1 MHDGYIAL
9 QMMRINLRLIR
20 NIGSGLVLLALSL
33 TAAHTAA
40 STSDHITIQAQRK
53 VWKGD
58 LDDMVKRRVVRILI
72 PYNKTLYF
80 LDKDGQQRGLMYDM
94 MTAFEQDLNKQVA
107 VKHLKVQFIFVP
119 TSRDQLIPEL
129 LAGRGD
135 IIAADLTIT
144 PERQKLIDFSTPL
157 ASGIKE
163 VIVTSANGPNI
174 NSLEDLSGKT
184 VFVNPSTSYAENL
197 KLLNASLHKEKK
209 PPVIIKNAPGT
220 FETEDILEMVN
231 ANLVPITV
239 SDLYLAQFW
248 KGIFPNLHIHENV
261 SLHQEGS
268 VAFGFRKHSPELK
281 KALDAFTEKN
291 KIGSSFG
298 NQKLQTYLKSLK
310 WVKNATNPA
319 DLKKFHTLAKTFQKY
334 SDQYHIDWLLM
345 TAQGYQESRL
355 DQNKKSKVG
364 AIGVMQIMPATGKEL
379 KVGDIHNVDNNING
393 GVKYIRY
400 LIDQYYSKEQ
410 MTDLNKVLFAFAA
423 YNAGPTRISQL
434 RAEAQKRGLNPN
446 IWFDN
451 VERIAAER
459 IGNETVQY
467 VSNIYKYSVAYK
479 LVTELPSKPELTK

>member
-1 MHDGYIAL
+1 
-9 QMMRINLRLIR
+9 
-20 NIGSGLVLLALSL
+20 LLALSL

-119 TSRDQLIPEL
+119 TSRDQLIPQL

-281 KALDAFTEKN
+281 KTLDAFTEKN

-319 DLKKFHTLAKTFQKY
+319 DLKKFHTLAKT
-334 SDQYHIDWLLM
+334 IL
-345 TAQGYQESRL
+345 
-355 DQNKKSKVG
+355 
-364 AIGVMQIMPATGKEL
+364 IGF
-379 KVGDIHNVDNNING
+379 
-393 GVKYIRY
+393 
-400 LIDQYYSKEQ
+400 S
-410 MTDLNKVLFAFAA
+410 
-423 YNAGPTRISQL
+423 
-434 RAEAQKRGLNPN
+434 
-446 IWFDN
+446 
-451 VERIAAER
+451 
-459 IGNETVQY
+459 
-467 VSNIYKYSVAYK
+467 
-479 LVTELPSKPELTK
+479 

>member
-184 VFVNPSTSYAENL
+184 VFINPSTSYAENL

-423 YNAGPTRISQL
+423 YNAGPTRITQL

>member
-1 MHDGYIAL
+1 
-9 QMMRINLRLIR
+9 MMRMYLGIIR
-20 NIGSGLVLLALSL
+20 NLTLGLALS
-33 TAAHTAA
+33 TISIAQVDAQ
-40 STSDHITIQAQRK
+40 SPNNDHITIEAQRK

-58 LDDMVKRRVVRILI
+58 LDGMIKRRVVRVLL

-80 LDKDGQQRGLMYDM
+80 LDKGGQQRGLMYDM
-94 MTAFEQDLNKQVA
+94 MTAFEQDLNQQVA
-107 VKHLKVQFIFVP
+107 AKHLKIQFIFVP
-119 TSRDQLIPEL
+119 TPRDQLIPEL

-144 PERQKLIDFSTPL
+144 PERQKLIDFSTPI

-163 VIVTSANGPNI
+163 VIVTSAGTPSI
-174 NSLEDLSGKT
+174 SSLEDLAGKT
-184 VFVNPSTSYAENL
+184 IFVNPSTSYAENL
-197 KLLNASLHKEKK
+197 KILNANLQKQKK
-209 PPVIIKNAPGT
+209 PPIIIKNAPGT
-220 FETEDILEMVN
+220 FETEDILEMAN

-239 SDLYLAQFW
+239 SDLYLARFW
-248 KGIFPNLHIHENV
+248 KNIFPNIHIHE
-261 SLHQEGS
+261 SLVIHQEGS
-268 VAFGFRKHSPELK
+268 IAFGFRKNSPELK
-281 KALDAFTEKN
+281 IALDAFTEKN
-291 KIGSSFG
+291 KIGTSFG
-298 NQKLQTYLKSLK
+298 NQKLQAYLKSIK

-319 DLKKFHTLAKTFQKY
+319 DLKKFHSLAKIFQKY

-379 KVGDIHNVDNNING
+379 KVGDINNVDNNINA

-400 LIDQYYSKEQ
+400 LIEQYYSKEQ

-423 YNAGPTRISQL
+423 YNAGPTRIAQL
-434 RAEAQKRGLNPN
+434 RAEAGKRGLNPN

-459 IGNETVQY
+459 IGSETVQY

-479 LVTELPSKPELTK
+479 LVTELPSKSEQTK

>member
-1 MHDGYIAL
+1 MI
-9 QMMRINLRLIR
+9 
-20 NIGSGLVLLALSL
+20 
-33 TAAHTAA
+33 
-40 STSDHITIQAQRK
+40 
-53 VWKGD
+53 
-58 LDDMVKRRVVRILI
+58 KRRIVRVLI

-80 LDKDGQQRGLMYDM
+80 LDKGGQQRGLMFDL
-94 MTAFEQDLNKQVA
+94 MTAFEQDLNQQVA
-107 VKHLKVQFIFVP
+107 AKHLKIQFIFVP
-119 TSRDQLIPEL
+119 TPRDQLIPEL

-144 PERQKLIDFSTPL
+144 PERQKLIEFSTPF

-163 VIVTSANGPNI
+163 VIITSTNSTGI
-174 NSLEDLSGKT
+174 NSLDDLSGQT
-184 VFVNPSTSYAENL
+184 IFVNPSTSYAENL
-197 KLLNASLHKEKK
+197 KVLNTSFQKQKK
-209 PPVIIKNAPGT
+209 PLMIIKSAPGT

-239 SDLYLAQFW
+239 SDLYLARFW
-248 KGIFPNLHIHENV
+248 KGIFPNIHIHEN
-261 SLHQEGS
+261 LAIHENGS
-268 VAFGFRKHSPELK
+268 VAFAFRKNSPELK
-281 KALDAFTEKN
+281 KALDSFTEKN

-319 DLKKFHTLAKTFQKY
+319 DLKKFHSLAKVFQKY
-334 SDQYHIDWLLM
+334 GDQYHIDWLLM

-379 KVGDIHNVDNNING
+379 KVGDINNVDNNING

-400 LIDQYYSKEQ
+400 LIEQYYGKEQ

-434 RAEAQKRGLNPN
+434 RVEAGKRGLNPN

-459 IGNETVQY
+459 IGSETVQY

-479 LVTELPSKPELTK
+479 LVTELPSKSEQAK